1 MKEAKRRFDR
11 LKVDVC
17 EKIEVLSASH
27 CNLLSKSLNPYYQSL
42 SVSFGESEQRFKE
55 LLDWS
60 QSYHHHQYRLLKDVV
75 KEGEASEQAED
86 WDSDLFGSAN
96 VEQSEGKVEDDEEK
110 YEEEEEEEEE
120 EEKGEFDLRKRDDD
134 NGEEEEGEPQSEEQK
149 FIMEELRR
157 LDWPNYTNEDKGGE
171 EKRGG
176 EEEEE
181 NDETWEN
188 ELKLMTQKL
197 KSPPRQSKDD
207 FLENLA
213 KGKGDLVMPSD
224 LLDLDV
230 TDFESLDLSPCLKPN
245 QSQEAVSRQEE
256 EGRIAKEEQE
266 TADRQRKQKKKSPM
280 PMSAW
285 FNRFAELDPFANH
298 DELESGGGGG
308 AGDGEGDGEE
318 NSSKC

>member
-110 YEEEEEEEEE
+110 YEEEEEEERR
-120 EEKGEFDLRKRDDD
+120 RKR
-134 NGEEEEGEPQSEEQK
+134 
-149 FIMEELRR
+149 
-157 LDWPNYTNEDKGGE
+157 
-171 EKRGG
+171 
-176 EEEEE
+176 
-181 NDETWEN
+181 
-188 ELKLMTQKL
+188 
-197 KSPPRQSKDD
+197 
-207 FLENLA
+207 
-213 KGKGDLVMPSD
+213 
-224 LLDLDV
+224 
-230 TDFESLDLSPCLKPN
+230 
-245 QSQEAVSRQEE
+245 
-256 EGRIAKEEQE
+256 
-266 TADRQRKQKKKSPM
+266 
-280 PMSAW
+280 
-285 FNRFAELDPFANH
+285 
-298 DELESGGGGG
+298 
-308 AGDGEGDGEE
+308 E
-318 NSSKC
+318 NSI